1 MEVVARLPAA
11 VSGKSGRQMTSGASA
26 QSSFSPTSPMLLAR
40 IAAKDPA
47 AWQTL
52 VDLYGPLVLYWI
64 RRQGLSEHD
73 AADVLQEVFSGVAT
87 SIARYRSDQ
96 GGSFRGWLWVIT
108 RNHLARFFRHR
119 AENVQGVGG
128 TEAWQKLAELAQAL
142 SDDPDEHTQKSAMN
156 ELYRRGLNL
165 VRSEF
170 EDRSWQIFWRAAVD
184 QIATAEVA
192 TEFGTTANSVRQTKS
207 RILRRL
213 RQVLG
218 EAPL

>member
-1 MEVVARLPAA
+1 MAASFLRVTRTMAFVA
-11 VSGKSGRQMTSGASA
+11 SEKSSCSA
-26 QSSFSPTSPMLLAR
+26 TSPTLLSG

-73 AADVLQEVFSGVAT
+73 AADVLQEVFVGVST
-87 SIARYRSDQ
+87 SIPKFRRDQ
-96 GGSFRGWLWVIT
+96 SGSFRGWLWVIT

-119 AENVQGVGG
+119 AENVRAVGG
-128 TEAWQKLAELAQAL
+128 TDAWMNLAALAQSL
-142 SDDPDEHTQKSAMN
+142 SDDPDEHTEQTAMN

-170 EDRSWQIFWRAAVD
+170 ETRSWEIFWRAAVD
-184 QIATAEVA
+184 QVATADVA
-192 TEFGTTANSVRQTKS
+192 AEFGTTTNSVRQTKS

-218 EAPL
+218 ESSS

>member
-1 MEVVARLPAA
+1 M
-11 VSGKSGRQMTSGASA
+11 SITSSVP
-26 QSSFSPTSPMLLAR
+26 SSFSPTSTTLLAK

-47 AWQTL
+47 AWQML
-52 VDLYGPLVLYWI
+52 VALYGPLVLYWI

-73 AADVLQEVFSGVAT
+73 AADVLQDVFTGVAS
-87 SIARYRSDQ
+87 SIDRFRHEAGS
-96 GGSFRGWLWVIT
+96 SFRAWLWVIT
-108 RNHLARFFRHR
+108 RNHLARFFRRR
-119 AENVQGVGG
+119 AENVQAEGG
-128 TEAWQKLAELAQAL
+128 TEAWLRLAELAQAL
-142 SDDPDEHTQKSAMN
+142 SDDPDEHTERPVMN

-184 QIATAEVA
+184 QVA
-192 TEFGTTANSVRQTKS
+192 TSDIAAEFGITANSVRQTKS

-218 EAPL
+218 ESR

>member
-1 MEVVARLPAA
+1 MTTA
-11 VSGKSGRQMTSGASA
+11 VSA
-26 QSSFSPTSPMLLAR
+26 QSSFGATSTTLLAR

-52 VDLYGPLVLYWI
+52 VQLYGPLVLYWI

-73 AADVLQEVFSGVAT
+73 AADVLQEVFAGVAA
-87 SIARYRSDQ
+87 SIAKFRTDQ
-96 GGSFRGWLWVIT
+96 SGSFRGWLWVIT

-119 AENVQGVGG
+119 AGNVQGVGG
-128 TEAWQKLAELAQAL
+128 TDAWMKLAELAQAL
-142 SDDPDEHTQKSAMN
+142 SDDPGEHTEKSAMN
-156 ELYRRGLNL
+156 ELYRRGLDL

-170 EDRSWQIFWRAAVD
+170 EIRSWQIFWRAAVD
-184 QIATAEVA
+184 QVA
-192 TEFGTTANSVRQTKS
+192 TSDVAAEFSITANSVRQTKS

-218 EAPL
+218 ESDS

>member
-1 MEVVARLPAA
+1 MLCENGGLICEIRTAIP
-11 VSGKSGRQMTSGASA
+11 MTSGASA
-26 QSSFSPTSPMLLAR
+26 QSSFSPTSPTLLAR

-47 AWQTL
+47 AWKSL

-73 AADVLQEVFSGVAT
+73 AADVLQDVFAGVAT
-87 SIARYRSDQ
+87 SIARFRHDQ

-119 AENVQGVGG
+119 AENVQAVGG
-128 TEAWQKLAELAQAL
+128 TDAWLKLAELAQAL
-142 SDDPDEHTQKSAMN
+142 SDDPDEHTERTELN
-156 ELYRRGLNL
+156 ELYQRGLNV

-170 EDRSWQIFWRAAVD
+170 ENRSWQIFWRTAVD
-184 QIATAEVA
+184 QVPTAAVA
-192 TEFGTTANSVRQTKS
+192 AEFEITANSVRQTKS

-218 EAPL
+218 ESPS